1 MIILCTVDITTREV
15 TIPSDQ
21 RIASYDHKVDVI
33 RFQVETI
40 PGFSLDTS
48 TIRIAAQGPNKA
60 RHDYAVDP
68 STVQIEEE
76 TGYITFDWPIPAG
89 VTEMPIGTFKY
100 GDKGQL
106 IFAVCAEIISGDTVS
121 KAWHSDDGIITVVA
135 HLEPES
141 GGGEDPEEE
150 ATNAQK
156 IAQLQTDVAVIN
168 TQVGALANGSP
179 TPVATVAEMT
189 DESAVYLYT
198 GSETGYTAGNW
209 YYYNGSAWTS
219 GGTYGGAVT
228 STTFNQHGVPA
239 DDFAV
244 GQALAEKA
252 DADDV
257 TALDNRVTVVEDKTD
272 AVVGVESSSETV
284 DVDMSG
290 LQRVTGKKINTSNN
304 LIDGSESY
312 SVVWVQVPYTG
323 NITVVSSTASQ
334 LFGRIYNNI
343 TDSTDITS
351 ANWAQSLQAGE
362 QSNTKIGTV
371 EAGQYLVVVAWSSS
385 FTISATVET
394 EGEETYMLKQ
404 DIGLTDAMETEV
416 DGKIAD
422 AISGDVSSAI
432 NSAGEALYSN
442 AGWKTLP
449 VSDFEAGGYTSYTGK
464 DSRKYRVRYTK
475 VLSFDRDITIL
486 ADAGFYAEIFRS
498 NGTDSGASTTIN
510 VPANTEFK
518 VFVRRIS
525 EDSSETADITTFA
538 NALKISTPL
547 ADMERYADT
556 FTDLSM
562 FPRIGI
568 CGDSYASGGGIIS
581 GVRPLTW
588 GKNLERQIGSVV
600 DIYAKSGQ
608 NVVQWVTDSTNGLVA
623 LLAGEECGLY
633 WLAHGINGTSTDEL
647 IGTPAD
653 MSENPR
659 PATFYGQYAEAVEQI
674 KTAFPDAKIVLQTI
688 TGTSYRLY
696 QASQYTKVNTAI
708 RAIAEYC
715 EVPVIDVVDDEFY
728 KSRWYAD
735 SMRSNHP
742 TAMLNAGIAH
752 ANRRLFARCVMANP
766 AYFVDFGS

>member
-1 MIILCTVDITTREV
+1 MNINCIVDVASREV
-15 TIPSDQ
+15 SFQDTY
-21 RIASYDHKVDVI
+21 RIASYDHNVDVI
-33 RFQVETI
+33 HFSVEPI
-40 PGFSLDTS
+40 EDFSLDLS
-48 TIRIAAQGPNKA
+48 SIKVAAQGPNKS

-68 STVQIEEE
+68 STVSIEEE

-106 IFAVCAEIISGDTVS
+106 IFAVCAEIISGSTVS

-135 HLEPES
+135 HLEPEA

-156 IAQLQTDVAVIN
+156 IGQLQTDVAVIN

-179 TPVATVAEMT
+179 APVATVAEMA

-209 YYYNGSAWTS
+209 YYWNGSAWTS

-228 STTFNQHGVPA
+228 STTFTEHGVPA

-244 GQALAEKA
+244 GEALALKA
-252 DADDV
+252 DRADVDG
-257 TALDNRVTVVEDKTD
+257 TLSDKID
-272 AVVGVESSSETV
+272 AVVETDSSSETV
-284 DVDMSG
+284 EVDMSDM
-290 LQRVTGKKINTSNN
+290 QRITAKKISTNNN
-304 LIDGSESY
+304 LIDASSGY

-323 NITVVSSTASQ
+323 DITVVSSSASQ
-334 LFGRIYNNI
+334 LAGRIYQNI
-343 TDSTDITS
+343 ESSDDIVA
-351 ANWAQSLQAGE
+351 ANWVQSLQVGE
-362 QSNTKIGTV
+362 QSNTRIGTV
-371 EAGQYLVVVAWSSS
+371 EAGQYLVVGAWSAS
-385 FTISATVET
+385 FTISATVVT
-394 EGEETYMLKQ
+394 QGEETYMLKQ
-404 DIGLTDAMETEV
+404 DIGLTDAMEAEV
-416 DGKIAD
+416 DAKIDTA
-422 AISGDVSSAI
+422 VSDGVTSAI
-432 NSAGEALYSN
+432 ETTDEALYSN

-486 ADAGFYAEIFRS
+486 ADAGFYVETFKS
-498 NGTDSGASTTIN
+498 DGTDSGASTTIN
-510 VPANTEFK
+510 VPANMEFK
-518 VFVRRIS
+518 VFIRRIN

-581 GVRPLTW
+581 GIRPLTW
-588 GKNLERQIGSVV
+588 GKNLERQIGSTV
-600 DIYAKSGQ
+600 DIYAKSGEGIVGW
-608 NVVQWVTDSTNGLVA
+608 NSDTTNGLPA
-623 LLAGEECGLY
+623 LLAGTECGLY
-633 WLAHGINGTSTDEL
+633 WMAHGINGTGSDAA
-647 IGTPAD
+647 IGVPAD

-659 PATFYGQYAEAVEQI
+659 PNTFYGQYAEAVEQI
-674 KTAFPDAKIVLQTI
+674 KTAFPNAKIVLQTI
-688 TGTSYRLY
+688 AGTSCGMY
-696 QASQYTKVNTAI
+696 QTGYAKVNSAI

-715 EVPVIDVVDDEFY
+715 EVPVIDVADDELY

>member
-1 MIILCTVDITTREV
+1 MQIICTVDIRTRELSLEDV
-15 TIPSDQ
+15 TI
-21 RIASYDHKVDVI
+21 AAFDHLVDDI
-33 RFQVETI
+33 LFDVEPI
-40 PGFSLDTS
+40 DGFELETS
-48 TIRIAAQGPNKA
+48 TIKIAAVGPLGEP
-60 RHDYAVDP
+60 HDYEIDP
-68 STVQIEEE
+68 STVTVDEE
-76 TGYITFDWPIPAG
+76 TGNINFVWSIPVG
-89 VTEMPIGTFKY
+89 VTAMPLSSFKIN
-100 GDKGQL
+100 DVNK
-106 IFAVCAEIISGDTVS
+106 ITFAVCAEIVSGDNLV
-121 KAWHSDDGIITVVA
+121 KAWHSNDGTIKVKA

-141 GGGEDPEEE
+141 GGGETPEEQ

-156 IAQLQTDVAVIN
+156 IAALQR
-168 TQVGALANGSP
+168 QVSAIGSGAPP
-179 TPVATVAEMT
+179 TKASTAEMDP
-189 DESAVYLYT
+189 DESTIYVNSTDGHLYLWD
-198 GSETGYTAGNW
+198 GSDW
-209 YYYNGSAWTS
+209 QI
-219 GGTYGGAVT
+219 GGVYGGAAT
-228 STTFNQHGVPA
+228 STTFTEHGVPA

-244 GQALAEKA
+244 GEALAGKA
-252 DADDV
+252 DASGV
-257 TALDNRVTVVEDKTD
+257 TALDDRMTTVEDKTD

-323 NITVVSSTASQ
+323 DITVVSSTASQ

-449 VSDFEAGGYTSYTGK
+449 VSDFELGGWTSYTGK

-486 ADAGFYAEIFRS
+486 ADAGFYVEVFRS
-498 NGTDSGASTTIN
+498 DGTDSGASTTIN

-518 VFVRRIS
+518 VFVRRIN

-547 ADMERYADT
+547 ADIERYADT

-688 TGTSYRLY
+688 TGTSYSLY

>member
-1 MIILCTVDITTREV
+1 MQIICTVDIRTRELSLEDV
-15 TIPSDQ
+15 TI
-21 RIASYDHKVDVI
+21 AAFDHLVDDI
-33 RFQVETI
+33 LFDVEPI
-40 PGFSLDTS
+40 DGFELETS
-48 TIRIAAQGPNKA
+48 TIKIAAVGPLGEP
-60 RHDYAVDP
+60 HDYEIDP
-68 STVQIEEE
+68 STVTVDEE
-76 TGYITFDWPIPAG
+76 TGNINFVWSIPVG
-89 VTEMPIGTFKY
+89 VTAMPLSSFKIN
-100 GDKGQL
+100 DVNK
-106 IFAVCAEIISGDTVS
+106 ITFAVCAEIVSGDNLV
-121 KAWHSDDGIITVVA
+121 KAWHSNDGTIKVKA

-141 GGGEDPEEE
+141 GGGETPEEQ

-156 IAQLQTDVAVIN
+156 IAALQR
-168 TQVGALANGSP
+168 QVSAIGSGAPP
-179 TPVATVAEMT
+179 TKASTAEMDP
-189 DESAVYLYT
+189 DESTIYVNSTDGHLYLWD
-198 GSETGYTAGNW
+198 GSDW
-209 YYYNGSAWTS
+209 QI
-219 GGTYGGAVT
+219 GGVYGGAAT
-228 STTFNQHGVPA
+228 STTFTEHGVPA

-244 GQALAEKA
+244 GEALAGKA
-252 DADDV
+252 DASGV
-257 TALDNRVTVVEDKTD
+257 TALDDRMTTVEDKTD

-351 ANWAQSLQAGE
+351 ANWAQYLQAGE

-608 NVVQWVTDSTNGLVA
+608 NVVQWV
-623 LLAGEECGLY
+623 
-633 WLAHGINGTSTDEL
+633 NGTSTDEL

-653 MSENPR
+653 MSANPR

-766 AYFVDFGS
+766 VIKSLLTHGGHGTVLPERISR

>member
-1 MIILCTVDITTREV
+1 MQIICTVDIRTRELTLEDI
-15 TIPSDQ
+15 TI
-21 RIASYDHKVDVI
+21 AAFDHLVDDI
-33 RFQVETI
+33 LFDVEPI
-40 PGFSLDTS
+40 DGFELETS
-48 TIRIAAQGPNKA
+48 TIKIAAVGPLGEP
-60 RHDYAVDP
+60 HDYEIDP
-68 STVQIEEE
+68 STVTVDEE
-76 TGYITFDWPIPAG
+76 TGNINFVWSIPVG
-89 VTEMPIGTFKY
+89 VTAMPLSSFKIN
-100 GDKGQL
+100 DVNK
-106 IFAVCAEIISGDTVS
+106 ITFAVCAEIVSGDNLV
-121 KAWHSDDGIITVVA
+121 KAWHSNDGTIKVKA

-141 GGGEDPEEE
+141 GGGETPEEQ

-156 IAQLQTDVAVIN
+156 IAALQR
-168 TQVGALANGSP
+168 QVSAIGSGAPP
-179 TPVATVAEMT
+179 TKASTAEMDP
-189 DESAVYLYT
+189 DESTIYVNSTDGHLYLWD
-198 GSETGYTAGNW
+198 GSDW
-209 YYYNGSAWTS
+209 QI
-219 GGTYGGAVT
+219 GGVYGGAAT
-228 STTFNQHGVPA
+228 STTFTEHGVPA

-244 GQALAEKA
+244 GEALAGKA
-252 DADDV
+252 DASGV
-257 TALDNRVTVVEDKTD
+257 TALDDRMTTVEDKTD

-323 NITVVSSTASQ
+323 DITVVSSTASQ

-449 VSDFEAGGYTSYTGK
+449 VSDFELGGWTSYTGK

-486 ADAGFYAEIFRS
+486 ADAGFYVEVFRS
-498 NGTDSGASTTIN
+498 DGTDSGASTTIN

-518 VFVRRIS
+518 VFVRRIN

-547 ADMERYADT
+547 ADIERYADT

-688 TGTSYRLY
+688 TGTSYSLY